1 MANEKD
7 VNITIRQT
15 QKRVPISD
23 FSRHDLK
30 SKEGLAK
37 LRLIDL
43 RALVV
48 KHNLHQS
55 IRRYSVMTKSQIIDI
70 LHSHTQKTSIKIKR
84 KPQAIPDAPPLPQH
98 TYVKRSAT
106 PLKKKPVQTPVKPS
120 GPATNPAKKLVP
132 KRRQTKP
139 KMTAFD
145 KAMGID
151 KPMYSKAEG
160 GLVEGAKKQFE
171 KRYGKPKETDDAK
184 FLKELGAQ
192 LAKENALGRGKR
204 HKRKPAKL
212 R

>member
-7 VNITIRQT
+7 VNITIRHT
-15 QKRVPISD
+15 KKRVPISD

-55 IRRYSVMTKSQIIDI
+55 IRRYSVMTKTQIIDV

-84 KPQAIPDAPPLPQH
+84 KPQAIPDAPPSPPH
-98 TYVKRSAT
+98 TPLKRPVT
-106 PLKKKPVQTPVKPS
+106 PLKKSPVQTPAKPS
-120 GPATNPAKKLVP
+120 GPAIKPKTLVP
-132 KRRQTKP
+132 KRRGQTKP
-139 KMTAFD
+139 KLTAFD
-145 KAMGID
+145 KAMGIG
-151 KPMYSKAEG
+151 KPMFSKKEG

-171 KRYGKPKETDDAK
+171 KRYPPSKDAQ
-184 FLKELGAQ
+184 FLKELGAKI
-192 LAKENALGRGKR
+192 AKENELGRGKR
-204 HKRKPAKL
+204 HKRKPTKL